1 MITTSSQQLKD
12 VAWLEEQ
19 EKLIAVCHSKYS
31 LGTACCMESSAHT
44 EFEDL
49 SQVSWFG
56 LAQQLPSEASF
67 QRWSYAHLCLYTRD
81 IDAVKTCRNV
91 ESYTGF

>member
-1 MITTSSQQLKD
+1 MFTTSSQQLKD

-19 EKLIAVCHSKYS
+19 ETLIAVCHSKYN
-31 LGTACCMESSAHT
+31 LETACCMESSART

-56 LAQQLPSEASF
+56 LA
-67 QRWSYAHLCLYTRD
+67 
-81 IDAVKTCRNV
+81 
-91 ESYTGF
+91 